1 MRYASIRD
9 FDISNGEGIG
19 ASLFVQGC
27 EFHCKGCFNSETWD
41 FKGGEEW
48 TEDKEKYFMELVD
61 KPYISRVSILGGEPL
76 HPVNREAVLNLCKK
90 IKTAYPNKA
99 IWVYTG
105 YTIEELKSENVDLSS
120 INTLVDGRYVHEL
133 KDYKLKFR
141 GSSNQ
146 RIFTLN
152 QQHE

>member
-19 ASLFVQGC
+19 VSLFVQGC

-48 TEDKEKYFMELVD
+48 TEDKEKYFMELAG

-76 HPVNREAVLNLCKK
+76 HPVNREVVLNLCKK

-152 QQHE
+152 